1 MGFHCGMRKMLNQI
15 SLPFDGKVQ
24 IANPLMKDL
33 NTIKQCQ
40 SISGDSCFIHHFQVS
55 DFS

>member
-1 MGFHCGMRKMLNQI
+1 
-15 SLPFDGKVQ
+15 
-24 IANPLMKDL
+24 MKDL

-40 SISGDSCFIHHFQVS
+40 SIIWDSCFIHHFQVS